1 MEVLRI
7 LISIGPTETMH
18 FQTWSDKAGNAPA
31 LTAVDPVANVSVTF
45 PDFSSSGEDLKSNL
59 IMPEPC
65 PFISRSLPVC
75 SVIRPTE
82 TKGIAMGVVKF
93 LSDMGLL
100 IGQSKE
106 FFAFLTDLA
115 EDADEA
121 RREID

>member
-1 MEVLRI
+1 
-7 LISIGPTETMH
+7 MH

-31 LTAVDPVANVSVTF
+31 LTAVDPLINVSLTF

-93 LSDMGLL
+93 LSDIGLL

-115 EDADEA
+115 EDADDA